1 MKKQNQ
7 TPVWTA
13 IICGLFLCLL
23 NPTTTPAAVKEKA
36 DPAKPAELQRTQ
48 IHHLTLRG
56 AYSEMPSSS
65 LDLTSLVMGG
75 GLSSKSYFKL
85 TEHIDSL
92 AKAKEVD
99 YLVLDLSQPFSLSPV
114 QRRDFAQHIAKLEAA
129 GIKTIAWIT
138 SVDTAGLCV
147 ASACDEIFMSSDGMV
162 DIPSATMAH
171 TFYKDLFNLVGV
183 NVMAIRAG
191 DFKGAVE
198 PFTRSSMS
206 VHLRKHYENL
216 LTSMNDAA
224 VAQIASGRKLTL
236 KEVRQL
242 QMNRLMLPATA
253 KKHGLID
260 KLVEPGR
267 MREAIAKHIAGK
279 GGDVKWGEPKKKK
292 PKSFGLTDLF
302 KALAGSNDK
311 SDKHTKPTIVVYH
324 LAGEIMDGQKAS
336 AGQIID
342 GPTVAALNA
351 LRDDDQVKGVVLRIN
366 SPGGSAT
373 ASENI
378 RVALANLAAKKPIV
392 FSMSDVAASG
402 GYLVACV
409 KAPIYADADTIT
421 GSIGVFGMQLSFDT
435 LMRRVGVNMETV
447 AIDDAARQMQMGKP
461 WTEEETQKMQVHV
474 DAVYDLFLNRV
485 SKARGIPVEKLKS
498 LAGGRVWTGAQAKE
512 LGLIDQIGG
521 LTAGIDYIR
530 AKAKLDAADAA
541 EIKHLPK
548 PSTGLD
554 LSGLLGDDEDE
565 IFHGKLIKQLNKL
578 NALGIDT
585 KPLEFLLRNA
595 RQTKARPRV
604 MKMWMLQ
611 PMNFRIR

>member
-1 MKKQNQ
+1 MKKKNHSRLWSA
-7 TPVWTA
+7 VL
-13 IICGLFLCLL
+13 CGVVLSLLSL
-23 NPTTTPAAVKEKA
+23 NPAAAAEAA
-36 DPAKPAELQRTQ
+36 DPNTTQ
-48 IHHLTLRG
+48 VHHLTLRG

-65 LDLTSLVMGG
+65 LDLTSLVLGG

-85 TEHIDSL
+85 VDHIEGL

-99 YLVLDLSQPFSLSPV
+99 YLVLDLSQPFLLSRV
-114 QRRDFAQHIAKLEAA
+114 QRRDFSQRMAKLNEA
-129 GIKTIAWIT
+129 GIKTIAWVG

-191 DFKGAVE
+191 NFKGAVE

-224 VAQIASGRKLTL
+224 VAQIAAGRKLPRKT
-236 KEVRQL
+236 VREL
-242 QMNRLMLPATA
+242 QQNRLMLPAMA
-253 KKHGLID
+253 MKHGLID
-260 KLVEPGR
+260 KLVDPGR
-267 MREAIAKHIAGK
+267 MREAIAAHI
-279 GGDVKWGEPKKKK
+279 GGAVKWAEPKKKK
-292 PKSFGLTDLF
+292 PKSFGFTDLF
-302 KALAGSNDK
+302 KMLAGGGDK
-311 SDKHTKPTIVVYH
+311 DDQHTKPTIVVYH
-324 LAGEIMDGQKAS
+324 LAGEIMDGHKAS

-351 LRDDDQVKGVVLRIN
+351 LRDDAQVKGVVLRIN

-409 KAPIYADADTIT
+409 DAPIYADANTIT

-447 AIDDAARQMQMGKP
+447 AIDDAARQMQISKP
-461 WTEEETQKMQVHV
+461 WTDEELQKLQVHI
-474 DAVYDLFLNRV
+474 DAIYDLFLNRV

-498 LAGGRVWTGAQAKE
+498 MAGGRVWTGAQAKE
-512 LGLIDQIGG
+512 LGLVDKIGG

-530 AKAKLDAADAA
+530 AKAKLDKA

-554 LSGLLGDDEDE
+554 LSGLLGEAEDE
-565 IFHGKLIKQLNKL
+565 IFHSELSKRLTQM
-578 NALGIDT
+578 NALGFET
-585 KPLEFLLRNA
+585 KPLEFLLRHA
-595 RQTKARPRV
+595 RQNQARPKA
-604 MKMWMLQ
+604 MQMWMLQ
-611 PMNFRIR
+611 PMNFRVR

>member
-1 MKKQNQ
+1 MMNPIRLKKHSRLGA
-7 TPVWTA
+7 T
-13 IICGLFLCLL
+13 ILCGLFLSFF
-23 NPTTTPAAVKEKA
+23 NPTTTTAAVKEKA
-36 DPAKPAELQRTQ
+36 TH

-56 AYSEMPSSS
+56 AYSELPSSS
-65 LDLTSLVMGG
+65 LDLTSLVLGG

-85 TEHIDSL
+85 VDHIDGL
-92 AKAKEVD
+92 AKAKEID
-99 YLVLDLSQPFSLSPV
+99 YLVLDLSQPFLLSRV
-114 QRRDFAQHIAKLEAA
+114 QRRDFSQRMAKLNEA
-129 GIKTIAWIT
+129 GIKTIAWVG
-138 SVDTAGLCV
+138 SVDTATLCV
-147 ASACDEIFMSSDGMV
+147 ASACNEIFMSSDGMV

-224 VAQIASGRKLTL
+224 VAQIAAGRKLPRKT
-236 KEVRQL
+236 VREL
-242 QMNRLMLPATA
+242 QQNRLMLPATA
-253 KKHGLID
+253 MKHGLID

-267 MREAIAKHIAGK
+267 MREAIAARI
-279 GGDVKWGEPKKKK
+279 GGAVKWGEPKKKK
-292 PKSFGLTDLF
+292 PKSFGFTDLF
-302 KALAGSNDK
+302 KMLMGSDSK
-311 SDKHTKPTIVVYH
+311 SAKQTKPTIVVYH
-324 LAGEIMDGQKAS
+324 LAGEIMDGHKAS

-351 LRDDDQVKGVVLRIN
+351 LRDDEHVKGVVLRIN

-378 RVALANLAAKKPIV
+378 RVALDNLAAKKPIV

-435 LMRRVGVNMETV
+435 LMRRMGVNMETV
-447 AIDDAARQMQMGKP
+447 AIDDAARQMQIGKP
-461 WTEEETQKMQVHV
+461 WTEEEMQKMQVHV
-474 DAVYDLFLNRV
+474 DAIYDLFLNRV
-485 SKARGIPVEKLKS
+485 SKARGIPVEKLKT

-512 LGLIDQIGG
+512 LGLVDKIGG

-530 AKAKLDAADAA
+530 AKAKLDKV

-548 PSTGLD
+548 PGTSLD

-565 IFHGKLIKQLNKL
+565 IFLGELSKRLTQM
-578 NALGIDT
+578 NALGFET
-585 KPLEFLLRNA
+585 KPLEFLLRHA
-595 RQTKARPRV
+595 RETKARPKAI
-604 MKMWMLQ
+604 KMWMLQ